1 MYLAEFIHSFRHKD
15 REDYE
20 PSGFTCLVSSHERC
34 FYISEN
40 LSDDLVRVKLRVR
53 ERLCLIDLSNFQIRT
68 RIEHYTARIDCNQ
81 DLFIYPFLNIL
92 S

>member
-34 FYISEN
+34 FDIAVSV
-40 LSDDLVRVKLRVR
+40 L
-53 ERLCLIDLSNFQIRT
+53 
-68 RIEHYTARIDCNQ
+68 HY
-81 DLFIYPFLNIL
+81 FY
-92 S
+92 

>member
-34 FYISEN
+34 FDIFSSCQCVA
-40 LSDDLVRVKLRVR
+40 LFLLRR
-53 ERLCLIDLSNFQIRT
+53 EIYMVCIFHDR
-68 RIEHYTARIDCNQ
+68 
-81 DLFIYPFLNIL
+81 FINR
-92 S
+92 